1 MIKLNNRFAIGCLI
15 QWYEIE
21 QIELYL
27 ESVKQSLESIR
38 GEIRKIDLPDFV
50 NNYPNKNGVSK
61 FEIKDYWI
69 DVWTPDSLK
78 KAINE
83 WSDNDL

>member
-27 ESVKQSLESIR
+27 ESVKQSLESIQNK
-38 GEIRKIDLPDFV
+38 ENHIIDLFPQQ
-50 NNYPNKNGVSK
+50 
-61 FEIKDYWI
+61 
-69 DVWTPDSLK
+69 TPKSRTTK
-78 KAINE
+78 RRV
-83 WSDNDL
+83 